1 MRSSPSRHSP
11 EPVFLAPLREQNV
24 ARLRM
29 LAVVARLKL
38 LAVIAMLRTLAP
50 RVRQR
55 LIGDVAD
62 IRMLA
67 IMARIEMLSY
77 IIG

>member
-1 MRSSPSRHSP
+1 MLD
-11 EPVFLAPLREQNV
+11 VV
-24 ARLRM
+24 ARLR
-29 LAVVARLKL
+29 L
-38 LAVIAMLRTLAP
+38 LAEIAMLRTLALG
-50 RVRQR
+50 VRQR

-67 IMARIEMLSY
+67 IMARIEMLSC